1 MNDVRFAFR
10 QLLKAPA
17 FSVIAVAT
25 LALGIGVNSALFN
38 VVNSI
43 LFRSPGYADPSTLV
57 DVYETSPGFRY
68 STTSYPD
75 YKDVR
80 DRNQVFSGVALYQ
93 LQALGFS
100 RGDLT
105 RTVWAEVVSG
115 NYFSVLGVP
124 AVLGRTFDAVQHDV
138 PGAPPVAVLSHGF
151 WQKEFGA
158 DPRVIGTTIRLNG
171 AAVQVLGVASPEF
184 KGMIRG
190 LRAEVWVPAAA
201 TALIFP
207 GSSFFTNRGNH
218 NSFMRARLKP
228 GITAAQAATDMAG
241 IAARLGEIYPE
252 TNKGRDLLVV
262 PTAQVTL
269 NPQVDGMV
277 AGASLGLMAVPAMVL
292 LIACANLATLF
303 LTRAT
308 GRSRE
313 IAVRMALGAS
323 RREVVRGLLAES
335 LLLSAAGGILG
346 LLICFWLSELLVRF
360 QPPIPVPLSL
370 DISVDWRVVAFTAA
384 ISVVTG
390 VVFGLAPALRA
401 TRTDLVADLREG
413 ARGSSTRSRLRSGL
427 VVVQLAVSVVL
438 LVGSALLLRGL
449 GGAARVNMGFNPN
462 AAGTLVFDP
471 AQQGYSNERSLAL
484 LEQLIGRARA
494 LPGVVEVSSTSRPP
508 LNLNVS
514 TNEIMVEGRPVEN
527 GQYPEIQR
535 ASVAP
540 GYVKA
545 IGAVLSNGRDFTPR
559 DREGQP
565 LVVVVN
571 ETAARLLWPGQ
582 SALGRRIAGRTSGG
596 EPPWREVVG
605 VVKDIKVTTIGER
618 PTAQIFYPVLQFAET
633 QFTLIARTTGDPAR
647 TAVELR
653 RLLKELDPTVPVMA
667 SGPLVDQ
674 VTTALFPVRFA
685 AMLLTVLGL
694 AGVAIAAIGLY
705 GTIAQGVAARTRELG
720 IRIALGADPRL
731 VRRMVLI
738 DGLKLATV
746 GLAAGLVIAA
756 LASQV
761 LGTWLYGV
769 SPYDP
774 LAFVTVPLLL
784 LLVAVT
790 ACLIPARRAT
800 RVDPVNAL
808 RVE

>member
-75 YKDVR
+75 YQDVR

-105 RTVWAEVVSG
+105 RSVWAEVVSG

-124 AVLGRTFDAVQHDV
+124 AALGRTFDAVQHDV

-171 AAVQVLGVASPEF
+171 AAVQVLGIASPGF

-241 IAARLGEIYPE
+241 VAARLGEIYPQ
-252 TNKGRDLLVV
+252 TNKGRDLIVV

-346 LLICFWLSELLVRF
+346 LLICLWLSELLVRF
-360 QPPIPVPLSL
+360 QPPIPIPLSL
-370 DISVDWRVVAFTAA
+370 DISVDWRVVAFTTV

-413 ARGSSTRSRLRSGL
+413 ARGSATRSRLRSGL
-427 VVVQLAVSVVL
+427 VMVQLAVSVVL

-449 GGAARVNMGFNPN
+449 GGAARVDMGFNPN
-462 AAGTLVFDP
+462 AAATLVFDP
-471 AQQGYSNERSLAL
+471 AQQGYSGERSLAL
-484 LEQLIGRARA
+484 LEQLLNRARA

-514 TNEIMVEGRPVEN
+514 TNEIMVEGRPLEN

-540 GYVKA
+540 GYFKA
-545 IGAVLSNGRDFTPR
+545 IGAVLSNGRDFTPQ

-582 SALGRRIAGRTSGG
+582 SALGRQIAGRTSGG

-605 VVKDIKVTTIGER
+605 VVRDIKVTTIGER

-633 QFTLIARTTGDPAR
+633 QFTLIARTTGDPA
-647 TAVELR
+647 TTSVALR
-653 RLLKELDPTVPVMA
+653 QLLKELDPAVPVMA

-731 VRRMVLI
+731 VHRMVLV
-738 DGLKLATV
+738 DGLRLASV
-746 GLAAGLVIAA
+746 GLAAGLAIAA
-756 LASQV
+756 LASRV

-784 LLVAVT
+784 LLVAVV

>member
-17 FSVIAVAT
+17 FSAIAITT

-207 GSSFFTNRGNH
+207 NSSFFTNRGNH
-218 NSFMRARLKP
+218 NSFMRARLKL
-228 GITAAQAATDMAG
+228 GVTAAQAATDMASV
-241 IAARLGEIYPE
+241 AARLGEIYPE
-252 TNKGRDLLVV
+252 TNKGRELVVV
-262 PTAQVTL
+262 PTAKVTL
-269 NPQVDGMV
+269 NPEVDGMV

-323 RREVVRGLLAES
+323 RREVIRGLLAES
-335 LLLSAAGGILG
+335 LLLSAAGGTLG
-346 LLICFWLSELLVRF
+346 LLICLWLSELLVRF

-370 DISVDWRVVAFTAA
+370 DISADWRVVTFTAV
-384 ISVVTG
+384 ISALTG
-390 VVFGLAPALRA
+390 IVFRLAPALRA
-401 TRTDLVADLREG
+401 TRTDLVADLKEG
-413 ARGSSTRSRLRSGL
+413 TRGSATRSRLRSGL

-449 GGAARVNMGFNPN
+449 GGAGRVDMGFNPN

-471 AQQGYSNERSLAL
+471 AQQGYSDGRSLAL
-484 LEQLIGRARA
+484 LEQLIARARA
-494 LPGVVEVSSTSRPP
+494 LPGVVDVSSTSRPP

-514 TNEIMVEGRPVEN
+514 TNEIMVEGRPAVN

-540 GYVKA
+540 GYVKT
-545 IGAVLSNGRDFTPR
+545 IGGVLSSGRDFTPQ
-559 DREGQP
+559 DRKGQP
-565 LVVVVN
+565 LVVIVN
-571 ETAARLLWPGQ
+571 ETAAKLLWPGQ

-618 PTAQIFYPVLQFAET
+618 PTPQIFYPVLQFAET

-647 TAVELR
+647 TAVALR
-653 RLLKELDPTVPVMA
+653 QLLKEVDPAVPVMA

-731 VRRMVLI
+731 VRRMVLV
-738 DGLKLATV
+738 DGLKLASV
-746 GLAAGLVIAA
+746 GLAVGLVIAA

-784 LLVAVT
+784 LLVAVA